1 MQYPKPISELLH
13 LGHNKLSDLEK
24 RLRARDAVL
33 EALKAALPA
42 NLADQVATAGI
53 EAARL
58 SVGVRS
64 AVWAT
69 RLRYAMGAAR
79 PKVSAALGIDITAVR
94 IRVVRSSDGPA
105 QA

>member
-13 LGHNKLSDLEK
+13 LGHNKLSGLEQ

-42 NLADQVATAGI
+42 TLAEQVATAGI
-53 EAARL
+53 EAGRL

-64 AVWAT
+64 AAWAT
-69 RLRYAMGAAR
+69 RLRYAMGTAR
-79 PKVSAALGIDITAVR
+79 PQVTAATGIEITAVR
-94 IRVVRSSDGPA
+94 IRVVRTGTA